1 MAGSPLRRERK
12 EREAAERATGVAD
25 GVAKRATVA
34 DPATRAAA
42 VQRAS
47 EVGSAQAARE
57 FGVQTSTIR
66 SWRKRVAA
74 EPPAPTATEPAEA
87 TPVAPAEPG
96 EITSVDE
103 LSAFARDLMTSARVS
118 QRAIERAVREG
129 KNTGAYHLS
138 LATGIQLDKIGTLV
152 AAVERLRETSGLS
165 SEREL
170 ARLTERLRG
179 FLHEGN
185 IDADKEPWA
194 ALMQRWFVGAMPT
207 VAVAPAQ
214 QLPEHGVE
222 TVTAEVVPDDD
233 TGGEDIEEASVV
245 EPEPTT
251 ADAEQLDDD
260 ITASES
266 PEVAEQATDTEPADI
281 PDVELVPLTDIPLS
295 FRHRFQLGDAG
306 QRRAQVAWTRQVRE
320 QQQAA
325 EVAEKAEREA
335 AAAQAPR
342 RVSSA
347 RHTPLPRGWEHGG
360 THGGHGRG
368 RGPAGTAGGW

>member
-12 EREAAERATGVAD
+12 EREAAERASARATGVRKRASRVD
-25 GVAKRATVA
+25 DATRRAGVARA
-34 DPATRAAA
+34 DA
-42 VQRAS
+42 VGA
-47 EVGSAQAARE
+47 AQAAAE
-57 FGVQTSTIR
+57 LGVAVATIR
-66 SWRKRVAA
+66 SWRRKIDSESPSPVAQSV
-74 EPPAPTATEPAEA
+74 EA
-87 TPVAPAEPG
+87 TPLAPMEPG

-103 LSAFARDLMTSARVS
+103 LSAFARDLMTSARAS

-170 ARLTERLRG
+170 ERLIERLRG

-222 TVTAEVVPDDD
+222 TVTAEAVPDDD

-251 ADAEQLDDD
+251 ADAGQ
-260 ITASES
+260 TADSE
-266 PEVAEQATDTEPADI
+266 PL
-281 PDVELVPLTDIPLS
+281 ELVPMHEVPLD
-295 FRHRFQLGDAG
+295 FRHKFALGDAG
-306 QRRAQVAWTRQVRE
+306 QERARVAWSEKVRD
-320 QQQAA
+320 QLAQAA
-325 EVAEKAEREA
+325 AEAAERAAAEAA